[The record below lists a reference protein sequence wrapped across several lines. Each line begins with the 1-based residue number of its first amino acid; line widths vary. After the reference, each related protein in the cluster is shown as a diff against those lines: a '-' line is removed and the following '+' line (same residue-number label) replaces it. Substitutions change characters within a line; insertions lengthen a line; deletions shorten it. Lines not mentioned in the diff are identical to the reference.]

1 MFVTL
6 NCTKFRKEMEAA
18 LARMMSLPRRP
29 RGKKLLAVA
38 AEAWGSARWQASLPS
53 RPVEGEERGPLARNQ
68 RYVIF
73 HLQQKAHC
81 VNDKLVRLFF
91 REMSQIPGRCF
102 FLIFIT
108 LIFLPLKIVHL
119 VSRSNVQPLRIP
131 IFLLV
136 SLLGIFA
143 EVWPGRRGGLRF
155 GQRSHLCSA
164 TDLWDRLGLWRVQR
178 RRNPGLFFNILKT
191 SLTK

>member
-1 MFVTL
+1 
-6 NCTKFRKEMEAA
+6 MEAA

-38 AEAWGSARWQASLPS
+38 AEARGSARWQASLPS

-81 VNDKLVRLFF
+81 VIDKLVRLFF

-102 FLIFIT
+102 F
-108 LIFLPLKIVHL
+108 
-119 VSRSNVQPLRIP
+119 
-131 IFLLV
+131 
-136 SLLGIFA
+136 
-143 EVWPGRRGGLRF
+143 
-155 GQRSHLCSA
+155 
-164 TDLWDRLGLWRVQR
+164 
-178 RRNPGLFFNILKT
+178 
-191 SLTK
+191 